1 MGDADVVGMALGDI
15 EDWAEQFA
23 ETAPARHQQIMAG
36 CAAVRGYAQQAV
48 FDTAH
53 LEEE

>member
-1 MGDADVVGMALGDI
+1 MADADVVGMALGDI
-15 EDWAEQFA
+15 EAWAEQFT
-23 ETAPARHQQIMAG
+23 ETAPARHQQILAG